1 MRYIIS
7 GIRWLVMAY
16 IVLFCVSNT
25 DNVHVTVLPK
35 YIVFNNLPLF
45 VPIIG
50 ALLLGGAAVIL
61 AFLGERY
68 KINKEMRKLRKQIV
82 SNESEL
88 QKLSSISLI
97 TDNPLDKEQ
106 DR

>member
-1 MRYIIS
+1 MKYIV
-7 GIRWLVMAY
+7 GTVRAFVMVY

-25 DNVHVTVLPK
+25 DNVQVTVLPK
-35 YIVFNNLPLF
+35 YIVFENLQLF

-61 AFLGERY
+61 SFFGERY
-68 KINKEMRKLRKQIV
+68 RLNKEIKKLRKQIA
-82 SNESEL
+82 SNENEL

-97 TDNPLDKEQ
+97 TDSPLDKEQ
-106 DR
+106 TP

>member
-1 MRYIIS
+1 MKYFIGGVRAI
-7 GIRWLVMAY
+7 VMVY

-25 DNVHVTVLPK
+25 DNVQVTVLPK
-35 YIVFNNLPLF
+35 YIVFDNIQLF

-50 ALLLGGAAVIL
+50 ALFLGGFAVIL
-61 AFLGERY
+61 SFLGDRY
-68 KINKEMRKLRKQIV
+68 KMNKEIKRLRKQIV

-97 TDNPLDKEQ
+97 TETPLDNEQ
-106 DR
+106 A

>member
-1 MRYIIS
+1 MKYIIG
-7 GIRWLVMAY
+7 GIRAVVMIY

-25 DNVHVTVLPK
+25 DNVQVTVLPK
-35 YIVFNNLPLF
+35 YIVFDNLQLF

-50 ALLLGGAAVIL
+50 ALLLGGFAVIL

-68 KINKEMRKLRKQIV
+68 RINKEIKKLRRQIA
-82 SNESEL
+82 SNENEL

-97 TDNPLDKEQ
+97 TDNPLDKE
-106 DR
+106 